1 MSFKALGVLGRKGPP
16 LRAVHIVNKQ
26 ICDLFSLKT
35 GFTLRT
41 VRLPVTEEGTDAGGA
56 ARENLLGLDA
66 VDDF

>member
-1 MSFKALGVLGRKGPP
+1 MCFKALAVLSRKCPS
-16 LRAVHIVNKQ
+16 LRAVHIVDKQ
-26 ICDLFSLKT
+26 IRDLFSLQT

-56 ARENLLGLDA
+56 AGENLLGLDA

>member
-1 MSFKALGVLGRKGPP
+1 MCFKALGVLGRKGPP
-16 LRAVHIVNKQ
+16 LRAVHIVDKQ
-26 ICDLFSLKT
+26 IRNLFSLQT

-41 VRLPVTEEGTDAGGA
+41 IRLPVTEEGTDAGGA

>member
-1 MSFKALGVLGRKGPP
+1 MCFKALAVLSRKCPP
-16 LRAVHIVNKQ
+16 LRAVHIVDKQ
-26 ICDLFSLKT
+26 IRDLFSLET

>member
-1 MSFKALGVLGRKGPP
+1 MSFKALGVLGRKCPP
-16 LRAVHIVNKQ
+16 LRAVHTVDKQ
-26 ICDLFSLKT
+26 IGNLFSLQT